1 MSLKTN
7 SPNGAEMTN
16 LMEIFGD
23 REESVYSAELY
34 LLRSIAE
41 TSNALVD
48 ARYWPEFMEA
58 SGGYEKLEKSH
69 EAAVFA
75 YRQYLA
81 DGDG

>member
-1 MSLKTN
+1 MN
-7 SPNGAEMTN
+7 N
-16 LMEIFGD
+16 LMESFGD

-69 EAAVFA
+69 EDAVFA
-75 YRQYLA
+75 YRQYLS

>member
-1 MSLKTN
+1 MI
-7 SPNGAEMTN
+7 N
-16 LMEIFGD
+16 LIERFGD

-34 LLRSIAE
+34 LLRGIAE
-41 TSNALVD
+41 TSSALVD

-69 EAAVFA
+69 EAAVLA

>member
-1 MSLKTN
+1 MI
-7 SPNGAEMTN
+7 N
-16 LMEIFGD
+16 LIERFGD
-23 REESVYSAELY
+23 REETIYSAELY
-34 LLRSIAE
+34 LLRGIAE